1 MLTSA
6 GLVAVLMGLIWRMFV
21 HFDAKNEQAH
31 AAIDDRAEWRA
42 EAHRAAL
49 EAMNGRLHRDHRE
62 RPGHRRPRRAASR
75 SVRGDACRRA
85 FKMKSLVLVL
95 VALVLCP
102 LSVDAQQPEEV
113 DAQQPEEVDA
123 QQPEEVD
130 AQQPEEVVLTEDHRQ
145 LVEALVAL
153 HELAVQQRAEL
164 QIERTERPQPDLQ
177 AVASFVTVLISGLAV
192 LVSAYAARNSS
203 RAAEASL
210 NASQSML
217 KVEVLRHDVT
227 ALTTVRG
234 RFKEVFR
241 FVDQPAS
248 NDPGDLFPFVD
259 RKLQYYETI
268 YSPYKDYF
276 SPEFQG
282 KFKSILDKRRDLIIK
297 MATTDSGVE
306 SGDLNE
312 LQRTIERGVRLVE
325 DDGFNEIS
333 SKLSEKLKQLTDLT
347 Q

>member
-1 MLTSA
+1 MTVLQGVLASA

-21 HFDAKNEQAH
+21 HFDAKK
-31 AAIDDRAEWRA
+31 RAGARGHRRPRRVASRSAPGRA
-42 EAHRAAL
+42 GSHERAVA
-49 EAMNGRLHRDHRE
+49 RDHRE
-62 RPGHRRPRRAASR
+62 SPGRRRPRRAASR

-85 FKMKSLVLVL
+85 FKMKNLVLVL

-153 HELAVQQRAEL
+153 HELAVQQWAEL
-164 QIERTERPQPDLQ
+164 QIERTERPQPDLP
-177 AVASFVTVLISGLAV
+177 AVASFVTVLISGLTV

-241 FVDQPAS
+241 FVDQTC
-248 NDPGDLFPFVD
+248 
-259 RKLQYYETI
+259 K
-268 YSPYKDYF
+268 
-276 SPEFQG
+276 
-282 KFKSILDKRRDLIIK
+282 
-297 MATTDSGVE
+297 
-306 SGDLNE
+306 
-312 LQRTIERGVRLVE
+312 
-325 DDGFNEIS
+325 
-333 SKLSEKLKQLTDLT
+333 
-347 Q
+347 